1 MQMHN
6 FCKTLMMALLMS
18 WAGVQGVAAK
28 AVTTSAFNIAPG
40 ETREWYVYMTTVNTN
55 LVSFQ
60 MDITL
65 PEGLTLNVDKCGL
78 TSRVLDE
85 GQELYVGLV
94 GERHY
99 RMVST
104 SFDFVPL
111 TTANAPLVKLSVTA
125 DKNYKGGKAK
135 LHDMIMVNTNA
146 NNGTWSDET
155 FEVASVPLLK
165 GDVDFNQMI
174 DIADTMQLVAYAIG
188 NEALYSST
196 MDVNADGDVNVTDV
210 MAVVSMILKR

>member
-1 MQMHN
+1 
-6 FCKTLMMALLMS
+6 
-18 WAGVQGVAAK
+18 
-28 AVTTSAFNIAPG
+28 
-40 ETREWYVYMTTVNTN
+40 
-55 LVSFQ
+55 
-60 MDITL
+60 
-65 PEGLTLNVDKCGL
+65 
-78 TSRVLDE
+78 
-85 GQELYVGLV
+85 
-94 GERHY
+94 
-99 RMVST
+99 
-104 SFDFVPL
+104 
-111 TTANAPLVKLSVTA
+111 
-125 DKNYKGGKAK
+125 
-135 LHDMIMVNTNA
+135 MIMVNTNA